1 MKIAMTGWRALGTS
15 VHVLVSGAAAL
26 GPAATAVDDTLR
38 AVDLAYSRF
47 RPDSELATVNTHQ
60 GRPVAVSALFADAV
74 AASLRAARES
84 DGAVDPTVGRAMRV
98 VGYDDD
104 FPRLARSAGPLTL
117 RVEPVPGWRSIRF
130 DRESRTI
137 ALPPGVELDLGSTG
151 KAFAADLAAANAH
164 RAMRG
169 GAVLVS
175 LGGDIATAGDV
186 PPDGWPVLVAEDS
199 AMAADT
205 DGEVIALRGGAVAT
219 SSTTVRRWT
228 RGSIELHHIIDPT
241 TGLPARGPW
250 RTATVVAGSC
260 VDANTAATAAIVLG
274 DAALKWLTRSKL
286 PARLVSVAGTVTRIN
301 DWPAPLELSA

>member
-1 MKIAMTGWRALGTS
+1 MNAHANERVGI
-15 VHVLVSGAAAL
+15 
-26 GPAATAVDDTLR
+26 
-38 AVDLAYSRF
+38 
-47 RPDSELATVNTHQ
+47 
-60 GRPVAVSALFADAV
+60 SALFADAI
-74 AASLRAARES
+74 AAALRSARES

-104 FPRLARSAGPLTL
+104 FSRLARSSGPLTL

-137 ALPPGVELDLGSTG
+137 TLPPAVELDLGSTG
-151 KAFAADLAAANAH
+151 KAFAADLAAASAH

-169 GAVLVS
+169 GAVLV
-175 LGGDIATAGDV
+175 
-186 PPDGWPVLVAEDS
+186 AEDS
-199 AMAADT
+199 AVPADS
-205 DGEVIALRGGAVAT
+205 DGEVIALWGGAVAT

-228 RGSIELHHIIDPT
+228 RGSIELHHIIDPA

-274 DAALKWLTRSKL
+274 EGALSWLARAGL
-286 PARLVSVAGTVTRIN
+286 PARLVSTSGEVTRVN
-301 DWPAPLELSA
+301 DWPAPVVTHA

>member
-1 MKIAMTGWRALGTS
+1 MKISTTSWRALGTS
-15 VHVLVSGAAAL
+15 VHVLVSDTDAL
-26 GPAATAVDDTLR
+26 ATAAEAVDATLR
-38 AVDLAYSRF
+38 AVDAAYSRF
-47 RPDSELATVNTHQ
+47 RPDSELSTVTAHANERV
-60 GRPVAVSALFADAV
+60 GISALFADAI
-74 AASLRAARES
+74 AAALRSARES

-104 FPRLARSAGPLTL
+104 FSRLARSSGPLTL

-137 ALPPGVELDLGSTG
+137 TLPPAVELDLGSTG
-151 KAFAADLAAANAH
+151 KAFAADLAAASAH

-169 GAVLVS
+169 GSVLVS
-175 LGGDIATAGDV
+175 LGGDMATAGEV

-199 AMAADT
+199 AVPADS
-205 DGEVIALRGGAVAT
+205 DGEVIALWGGAVAT

-228 RGSIELHHIIDPT
+228 RGSIELHHIIDPA

-274 DAALKWLTRSKL
+274 EGALSWLARAGL
-286 PARLVSVAGTVTRIN
+286 PARLVSTSGEVTRVN
-301 DWPAPLELSA
+301 DWPAPVVTHA